1 MKRIGVDAV
10 TLLDEF
16 AENLLEEL
24 DYTLE
29 ATNIQGGTVVDVLLM
44 CCYCGAIVLLTLE
57 ATNIL
62 AFQSNFFGDTTVKIP
77 DVYPELSSE
86 KVLVMEC
93 VHICIHTYIRVSI
106 HAYIHKHTYI
116 TRCW

>member
-1 MKRIGVDAV
+1 M
-10 TLLDEF
+10 
-16 AENLLEEL
+16 
-24 DYTLE
+24 
-29 ATNIQGGTVVDVLLM
+29 
-44 CCYCGAIVLLTLE
+44 LLTLE
-57 ATNIL
+57 ATNIQ